1 MKSLISSYIVI
12 SCFLQSCS
20 NSSDNQN
27 VNSDLNT
34 SLSIESLNI
43 ALKPNKNVQ
52 AQRLDEQSLGNAL
65 NKILGIPVNISTPSN
80 KTIIE
85 AGLANN
91 TIDVGYVSSSDAISF
106 ADNDVAEVLVA
117 GQHESVDP
125 EGNKYKGPYYFSV
138 WLSLKD
144 RPYKSIADLKGKKI
158 AFSSRTST
166 SGYLVPCWD
175 LIKKGIIP
183 EGSSLQD
190 FFGKKNIFYGTGY
203 VSAVE
208 QVLE

>member
-125 EGNKYKGPYYFSV
+125 EGNKYKG
-138 WLSLKD
+138 
-144 RPYKSIADLKGKKI
+144 
-158 AFSSRTST
+158 
-166 SGYLVPCWD
+166 
-175 LIKKGIIP
+175 
-183 EGSSLQD
+183 Q
-190 FFGKKNIFYGTGY
+190 
-203 VSAVE
+203 
-208 QVLE
+208 